1 MSGLPLLFNAAGP
14 VTTPPAT
21 LYEALIASVAAEV
34 PGYTAILPGSLIDD
48 VAGTDVGAL
57 IAIDQARVDAVNSV
71 TPYAANPYLLA
82 QLGQQFGLPQGLGA
96 NGSVYL
102 VFTGSAGYVIPPGF
116 IVSDGTNQYVV
127 QDGGTIATGGTS
139 SPLYSVATNSNVFA
153 IPVGSVTQVITS
165 VPSPYTLTV
174 TNPLAG
180 TPAQAPETVESYRSR
195 LLTAYQVAI
204 SGTPAYLKTLLL
216 AVPGVSPR
224 LVAVIQNGTLWEVI
238 CGGGDPYQVAGAI
251 YAGVSSVGLLTG
263 SATNA
268 RNVTVSIYDAPDTYS
283 VVYVNPPVQ
292 AVTLAVTWNTTQPN
306 FVSGSAVDQYII
318 GAGLSYI
325 NGIVVG
331 QPINLLVL
339 QEQIQAAV
347 ALVLSAPNLTT
358 LEFAVTVN
366 GVAATPTAG
375 TSIIPSDPESSFAA
389 AATAVT
395 SVQG

>member
-21 LYEALIASVAAEV
+21 LREALIDSVAAEV
-34 PGYTAILPGSLIDD
+34 PGYTAILPGSLVDD

-116 IVSDGTNQYVV
+116 LVSDGTNQYVI

-139 SPLYSVATNSNVFA
+139 SPLYAVATNSNIFA
-153 IPVGSVTQVITS
+153 IPAGSVTQVITS

-224 LVAVIQNGTLWEVI
+224 LVAVLQNGTLWEVI

-251 YAGVSSVGLLTG
+251 YAGASSVGLLTG
-263 SATNA
+263 SATTA

-366 GVAATPTAG
+366 GVVATPTAG

>member
-139 SPLYSVATNSNVFA
+139 SPLYAMATNSNIFA

-224 LVAVIQNGTLWEVI
+224 LVAVLQNGTLWEVI

-251 YAGVSSVGLLTG
+251 YAGVSNVGLLTG
-263 SATNA
+263 SATTA